1 MSFNDD
7 YSYDEDFDE
16 TDIKKDEEEEKQIEK
31 ELESEA
37 SDLDVDGFAE
47 MYKEFCGKTLPL
59 MYKDYANKDYINESW
74 KATTCSVV
82 DTLDKIGWKTMSS
95 EDRRTYFSMIAGYAG
110 FDVNE

>member
-59 MYKDYANKDYINESW
+59 MYKDYANKDYINE
-74 KATTCSVV
+74 
-82 DTLDKIGWKTMSS
+82 
-95 EDRRTYFSMIAGYAG
+95 
-110 FDVNE
+110 